1 MNSDRQTEFGKE
13 VPAFDV
19 EATAVEHV
27 FEQLYSY
34 IFDIDG
40 AGYSASEE
48 DRPVPN
54 AIFVL
59 NFDKVC

>member
-1 MNSDRQTEFGKE
+1 
-13 VPAFDV
+13 V